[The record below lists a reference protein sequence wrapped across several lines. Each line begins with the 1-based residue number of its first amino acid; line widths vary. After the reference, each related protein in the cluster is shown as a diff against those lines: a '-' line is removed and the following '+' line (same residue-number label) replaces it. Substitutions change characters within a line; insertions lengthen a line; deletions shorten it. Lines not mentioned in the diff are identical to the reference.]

1 MCFCVQSLVA
11 AAAKLLVRELRTT
24 ESPNSVVLALSS
36 FTMVSSAAAVTATS
50 GWQSKTGPW
59 MLVATVGV
67 FGYFTQATITIALRY
82 AAAVPAVAMSYL
94 SVVSGLTGGYAVFG
108 EIPSA
113 STIFGGV
120 LICLSTLTL
129 AVYER

>member
-1 MCFCVQSLVA
+1 MHVCAQSLVA
-11 AAAKLLVRELRTT
+11 AAAKLLVRELRTS
-24 ESPNSVVLALSS
+24 EPPQMIVLALSS
-36 FTMVSSAAAVTATS
+36 FTMVSSTAAVTATT
-50 GWQSKTGPW
+50 GWQVNTGPW
-59 MLVATVGV
+59 LLIATVGT
-67 FGYFTQATITIALRY
+67 FGYLTQTAITVALRY

-108 EIPSA
+108 EIPSI
-113 STIFGGV
+113 STVFGGV